1 MFINLGVT
9 YLLLAI
15 VAGCLSITQ
24 AKKSNGFTIFT
35 PSVLTIAFAFIAIIG
50 LTKSYTEIPLS
61 ISYGTYAA
69 IVILFSVVFG
79 YLAYNEK
86 PSKCTMI
93 GISFIVI
100 GLLFIHVISKMNVIN

>member
-1 MFINLGVT
+1 MFINLGVI

-15 VAGCLSITQ
+15 IGGCLSIVQ
-24 AKKSNGFTIFT
+24 AKKSRGLTILS
-35 PSVLTIAFAFIAIIG
+35 PSVLTFVFAFMAIIG

-69 IVILFSVVFG
+69 VIILFSVVFG
-79 YLAYNEK
+79 YFTYNEK

-93 GISFIVI
+93 GVSFIVI
-100 GLLFIHVISKMNVIN
+100 GLLFIHIVSKMNVIN

>member
-1 MFINLGVT
+1 MFINLGVI

-15 VAGCLSITQ
+15 IGGCLSIVQ
-24 AKKSNGFTIFT
+24 AKKSKGLTILL
-35 PSVLTIAFAFIAIIG
+35 PSFLTIAFAFMAIIG

-69 IVILFSVVFG
+69 VLILFSVVFG
-79 YLAYNEK
+79 YFAYNEK

-100 GLLFIHVISKMNVIN
+100 GLLFIHVVSKMNIIN

>member
-1 MFINLGVT
+1 MFINLGVI

-15 VAGCLSITQ
+15 VGGCLSTVQ

-35 PSVLTIAFAFIAIIG
+35 PSVLTLVFAIISIIAI
-50 LTKSYTEIPLS
+50 TKSYTEIPLS

-79 YLAYNEK
+79 YFAYNEK

-100 GLLFIHVISKMNVIN
+100 GLLFIHIVSKMNVIN

>member
-1 MFINLGVT
+1 MFINLGVI

-15 VAGCLSITQ
+15 ISGCLSITQ

-35 PSVLTIAFAFIAIIG
+35 PSVLTLVFAFIAIIG

-100 GLLFIHVISKMNVIN
+100 GLLFIHVVSKMNIIN

>member
-1 MFINLGVT
+1 MFINLGVI

-15 VAGCLSITQ
+15 IGGCISIVQ
-24 AKKSNGFTIFT
+24 AKKSKGLTILL
-35 PSVLTIAFAFIAIIG
+35 PSVLTFVFAFMAIIG

-69 IVILFSVVFG
+69 LLILFSVVFG
-79 YLAYNEK
+79 YFAYNEK

-100 GLLFIHVISKMNVIN
+100 GLLFIHIVSKMNVIN

>member
-1 MFINLGVT
+1 MFINLGVI

-15 VAGCLSITQ
+15 IGGCLSIVQ
-24 AKKSNGFTIFT
+24 AKKSKGLTILL
-35 PSVLTIAFAFIAIIG
+35 PSVLTIVFAFMAIIG

-69 IVILFSVVFG
+69 VLILFSVVFG
-79 YLAYNEK
+79 YFAYNEK

-100 GLLFIHVISKMNVIN
+100 GLLFIHIVSKMNVIN

>member
-1 MFINLGVT
+1 MFINLGVI

-24 AKKSNGFTIFT
+24 SKKSKGLTILL
-35 PSVLTIAFAFIAIIG
+35 PSVLTIAFAFMAIIG
-50 LTKSYTEIPLS
+50 LTKSYTKIPLS

-69 IVILFSVVFG
+69 VLILFSVVFG

-93 GISFIVI
+93 GVSFIVI
-100 GLLFIHVISKMNVIN
+100 GLLFIHVVSKMNIIN

>member
-1 MFINLGVT
+1 MFINLGVI

-15 VAGCLSITQ
+15 IGGCLSIVQ

-35 PSVLTIAFAFIAIIG
+35 PSVLTLAFAFIAIIA

-93 GISFIVI
+93 GVSFIVI
-100 GLLFIHVISKMNVIN
+100 GLLFIHVVSKMNIIK